1 MKVIVKFWMGM
12 LILIILSPLGLI
24 LPQYFKA
31 SGAWG
36 EWGIDEMKELVG
48 YIPKGLEK
56 LSTFWSAPLPD
67 YTFKGWED
75 KPIAALSF
83 AYIISAVLGIL
94 LVVLIVLLL
103 GKAILKKDK

>member
-1 MKVIVKFWMGM
+1 M
-12 LILIILSPLGLI
+12 LILVALSPLGLI
-24 LPQYFKA
+24 LPQHFLA
-31 SGAWG
+31 GSAWG
-36 EWGIDEMKELVG
+36 EWGVDEIKELVG

-75 KPIAALSF
+75 KPIGALSF
-83 AYIISAVLGIL
+83 AYIISAVLGVL

-103 GKAILKKDK
+103 GKAIFKKDK